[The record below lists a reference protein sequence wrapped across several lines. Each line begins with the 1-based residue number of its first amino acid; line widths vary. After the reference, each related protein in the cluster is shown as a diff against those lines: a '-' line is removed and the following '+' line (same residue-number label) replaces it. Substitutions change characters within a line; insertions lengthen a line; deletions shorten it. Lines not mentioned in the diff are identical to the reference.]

1 MYADGVDGLE
11 LLLGDPLDSND
22 NWFNRV
28 EDVTLETGL
37 DRNGELSL

>member
-11 LLLGDPLDSND
+11 LLLGVPLDSND
-22 NWFNRV
+22 NWFKRV